1 MKKEKSAYIIKLGA
15 DGFLAT
21 ITPLPVALVLG
32 FFFFNARGLFG
43 GSSASGGI
51 FGSSE
56 TTNVCDALVVA
67 GPEALCS

>member
-32 FFFFNARGLFG
+32 FFFVHNQLERIENRQGTY
-43 GSSASGGI
+43 I
-51 FGSSE
+51 SE
-56 TTNVCDALVVA
+56 
-67 GPEALCS
+67 